1 MKLIR
6 KDIKNISS
14 IFLIFLSV
22 VGYIFFKNLYP
33 TICNYLGNTL
43 GIYKLPKINEQIFI
57 IIIFLILIFNMIF
70 WCIAN
75 NINKGI
81 KYAITHYRLDKEIKK
96 QLIFLNYDIKESKRF
111 IELPKIKIRFK
122 DENLMNC
129 EIRIQNLV
137 RYDKNLETLRLNS
150 SLGNYFLIGKQYIS
164 QDGNWY
170 IFNCKNIKAMEQTVF
185 KNNKDYLSRCNCD
198 NYKYKISSTD
208 VLDITHCAI
217 SGQTGSGKT
226 YYLQS
231 ILLQLINKDIKT
243 DIKIIDPKHADL
255 YYFGIRNL
263 TENCVGDKNKAIEM
277 INNFYNEMLE
287 RQEILYDFF
296 KKNPNSDYRKA
307 SLEAKILV
315 IDEFGSLRNSF
326 KNLPKAE
333 RDGID
338 EKLSDIA
345 FIGRQLGCFL
355 RIATQQFNYQ
365 IIPTQLTEQ
374 MSTKIVL
381 GNSDEQT
388 YRNLF
393 SQSVSIPN
401 INLKPGYGYFAYP
414 NIATVQN
421 PMLFV
426 SPYCKFLSDP
436 SA

>member
-1 MKLIR
+1 MKVTR
-6 KDIKNISS
+6 NNIKNNSS
-14 IFLIFLSV
+14 LFLIFLLL

-33 TICNYLGNTL
+33 TICNFFEKNLEIN
-43 GIYKLPKINEQIFI
+43 KLPKINEQIFI
-57 IIIFLILIFNMIF
+57 IIIFFILIFNLIY
-70 WCIAN
+70 WCAIN
-75 NINKGI
+75 GINKGI

-96 QLIFLNYDIKESKRF
+96 QLIFIDYDIKESKRF

-164 QDGNWY
+164 KDGNWY
-170 IFNCKNIKAMEQTVF
+170 IFNCKNIKAMEQIEF
-185 KNNKDYLSRCNCD
+185 KDIKEYLKWSKCD
-198 NYKYKISSTD
+198 NYKYKISQTD
-208 VLDITHCAI
+208 FLDITHCAI

-231 ILLQLINKDIKT
+231 ILLQLINKDIQA

-255 YYFGIRNL
+255 YYFGVRNL
-263 TENCVGDKNKAIEM
+263 KENCVGDKNKAIEM
-277 INNFYNEMLE
+277 INSFYDEMLE
-287 RQEILYDFF
+287 RQKNLYKFF
-296 KKNPNSDYRKA
+296 KDNPNSDYRKTR
-307 SLEAKILV
+307 LEAKILV

-326 KNLPKAE
+326 KNLPKSE

-355 RIATQQFNYQ
+355 WIATQQFNYQ

-401 INLKPGYGYFAYP
+401 LDLKPGYGYFAYP

-436 SA
+436 YA

>member
-1 MKLIR
+1 MKVTR
-6 KDIKNISS
+6 NNIKNNSS
-14 IFLIFLSV
+14 LFLIFLSF

-33 TICNYLGNTL
+33 TICNFIEKNLE
-43 GIYKLPKINEQIFI
+43 IYKLPKINEQIFI
-57 IIIFLILIFNMIF
+57 IIIFLILIFNVIY
-70 WCIAN
+70 WCITN
-75 NINKGI
+75 SINKGI
-81 KYAITHYRLDKEIKK
+81 KYAITHYRLAKDIEK
-96 QLIFLNYDIKESKRF
+96 QLIFIDYDIKESKRF
-111 IELPKIKIRFK
+111 IVLPKIKILFK

-129 EIRIQNLV
+129 EIRIENIV

-150 SLGNYFLIGKQYIS
+150 SLGNYFLTGKQYIS

-185 KNNKDYLSRCNCD
+185 KNKKDYLSWCDSD

-208 VLDITHCAI
+208 FLDITHCAI

-263 TENCVGDKNKAIEM
+263 KENCVGDKNKAIEM
-277 INNFYNEMLE
+277 INNFYDEMLE
-287 RQEILYDFF
+287 RQESLYNFF
-296 KKNPNSDYRKA
+296 KDNPNSDYRKA
-307 SLEAKILV
+307 RLEAKILV

-326 KNLPKAE
+326 KNLPKSE

-355 RIATQQFNYQ
+355 WIATQQFNYQ

-426 SPYCKFLSDP
+426 SPYCRFLSDS

>member
-1 MKLIR
+1 MKVT
-6 KDIKNISS
+6 KNNIKNNSS
-14 IFLIFLSV
+14 AFLIFLSL

-33 TICNYLGNTL
+33 TICSYFRNTL

-70 WCIAN
+70 WCITN
-75 NINKGI
+75 SINKGI
-81 KYAITHYRLDKEIKK
+81 KYAITHYRLNKDIEK
-96 QLIFLNYDIKESKRF
+96 QLIFIDYDIKESKRF
-111 IELPKIKIRFK
+111 IVLPKIKIEFK

-137 RYDKNLETLRLNS
+137 RYDKNLETIRLNS
-150 SLGNYFLIGKQYIS
+150 SLGSYFLTGKQYIS

-170 IFNCKNIKAMEQTVF
+170 IFNCKNIKAMEQIEF
-185 KNNKDYLSRCNCD
+185 KDMKEYLKWCKCD
-198 NYKYKISSTD
+198 NYKYKISQTD
-208 VLDITHCAI
+208 FLDITHCAI

-263 TENCVGDKNKAIEM
+263 TENSVGDKNKAIEM
-277 INNFYNEMLE
+277 INIFYKEMLE
-287 RQEILYDFF
+287 RQEILYNFF

-307 SLEAKILV
+307 GLEAKILV

-326 KNLPKAE
+326 KNLPKAQ

-355 RIATQQFNYQ
+355 WIATQQFNYQ

-393 SQSVSIPN
+393 SQSVNIPN

-414 NIATVQN
+414 NITTVQN

-426 SPYCKFLSDP
+426 SPYCRFLSDP

>member
-1 MKLIR
+1 MKVTR
-6 KDIKNISS
+6 NNIKNNSS
-14 IFLIFLSV
+14 LFLIFLSL

-33 TICNYLGNTL
+33 TICNFFEKNLEIN
-43 GIYKLPKINEQIFI
+43 KLPKINEQIFI
-57 IIIFLILIFNMIF
+57 IIIFLILIFNLIY
-70 WCIAN
+70 WCIRN

-96 QLIFLNYDIKESKRF
+96 QLIFIDYDIKESKRF
-111 IELPKIKIRFK
+111 IKLPKIKIRFK

-164 QDGNWY
+164 KDGNWY
-170 IFNCKNIKAMEQTVF
+170 IFNCKNIKAMEQIEF
-185 KNNKDYLSRCNCD
+185 KDMKEYLKWSKCD
-198 NYKYKISSTD
+198 NYKYKISKTD
-208 VLDITHCAI
+208 FLDITHCAI

-226 YYLQS
+226 FYLQS
-231 ILLQLINKDIKT
+231 ILLQLINKDIQA

-255 YYFGIRNL
+255 YYFGVRNL
-263 TENCVGDKNKAIEM
+263 KENCVGDKNKAIEM
-277 INNFYNEMLE
+277 INNFYDEMLE
-287 RQEILYDFF
+287 RQENLYNFL

-307 SLEAKILV
+307 RLETKILV

-326 KNLPKAE
+326 KNLPKSE

-355 RIATQQFNYQ
+355 WIATQQFNYQ
-365 IIPTQLTEQ
+365 VIPTQLTEQ

-401 INLKPGYGYFAYP
+401 LNLKAGYGYFAYP

-426 SPYCKFLSDP
+426 SPYCRFLSDP
-436 SA
+436 TA

>member
-1 MKLIR
+1 MKLTSR
-6 KDIKNISS
+6 DIGKFTSLLISVIC
-14 IFLIFLSV
+14 IF
-22 VGYIFFKNLYP
+22 GYAFFKKVYP
-33 TICNYLGNTL
+33 NIKSIVENTFKVSILPNINGNVFL
-43 GIYKLPKINEQIFI
+43 I
-57 IIIFLILIFNMIF
+57 IIIIIILI
-70 WCIAN
+70 
-75 NINKGI
+75 NIIIWLIIHKINRGVRYSLRHYLVERGI
-81 KYAITHYRLDKEIKK
+81 RK

-164 QDGNWY
+164 EDGNWY
-170 IFNCKNIKAMEQTVF
+170 IFNCKNIKAMEQIEF
-185 KNNKDYLSRCNCD
+185 KDIKEYLKWSNCD
-198 NYKYKISSTD
+198 NYKYKISQMD
-208 VLDITHCAI
+208 FLDITHCAI

-263 TENCVGDKNKAIEM
+263 KENSVGDKNKAIEM

-287 RQEILYDFF
+287 RQESLYNFF
-296 KKNPNSDYRKA
+296 KDNPNSDYRKA
-307 SLEAKILV
+307 RLEAKILV

-355 RIATQQFNYQ
+355 WIATQQFNYQ
-365 IIPTQLTEQ
+365 VIPTQLTEQ

-393 SQSVSIPN
+393 SQSVNIPN

>member
-1 MKLIR
+1 MKVTR
-6 KDIKNISS
+6 NNIKNNSS
-14 IFLIFLSV
+14 LFLIFLLL

-33 TICNYLGNTL
+33 TICNFFEKNLEIN
-43 GIYKLPKINEQIFI
+43 KLPKINEQIFI
-57 IIIFLILIFNMIF
+57 IIIFFILIFNLIY
-70 WCIAN
+70 WCAIN
-75 NINKGI
+75 GINKGI

-96 QLIFLNYDIKESKRF
+96 QLIFIDYDIKESKRF

-164 QDGNWY
+164 KDGNWY
-170 IFNCKNIKAMEQTVF
+170 IFNCKNIKAMEQIEF
-185 KNNKDYLSRCNCD
+185 KDIKEYLKWSKCD
-198 NYKYKISSTD
+198 NYKYKISQTD
-208 VLDITHCAI
+208 FLDITHCAI

-231 ILLQLINKDIKT
+231 ILLQLINKDIQA

-255 YYFGIRNL
+255 YYFGVRNL
-263 TENCVGDKNKAIEM
+263 KENCVGDKNKAIEM
-277 INNFYNEMLE
+277 INSFYDEMLE
-287 RQEILYDFF
+287 RQKNLYKFF
-296 KKNPNSDYRKA
+296 KDNPNSDYRKA
-307 SLEAKILV
+307 RLEAKILV

-326 KNLPKAE
+326 KNLPKSE

-355 RIATQQFNYQ
+355 WIATQQFNYQ

-401 INLKPGYGYFAYP
+401 LDLKPGYGYFAYP

-436 SA
+436 YA